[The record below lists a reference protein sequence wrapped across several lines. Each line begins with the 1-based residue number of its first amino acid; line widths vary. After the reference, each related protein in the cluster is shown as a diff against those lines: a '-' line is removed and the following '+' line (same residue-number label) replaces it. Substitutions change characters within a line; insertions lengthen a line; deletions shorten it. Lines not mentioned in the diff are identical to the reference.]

1 MHPIV
6 LWFSTN
12 ILLFAPCTLAA
23 QRPSIDN
30 TSHSDNWRPAT
41 PKHLTL
47 NAALWRINIAYIF
60 NRFYPS
66 SQATFL
72 KTSFRIRNSSFKVST
87 TKNKTT
93 CSIKLSTLNN
103 NIVGQVFC
111 VHIVSFCVRS
121 KRKSFLFG
129 WLWFIDRRVARKIVR
144 RKKGVSASSG
154 FRGRKRIVNCFL
166 STPQIPVRL
175 LKDTLAFHHMVGAFL
190 PASGVHVGKHWT
202 KKWLLVG
209 FY

>member
-1 MHPIV
+1 MQLWCVLQSISYYDFIRSHKALRLHALMHPIV

-12 ILLFAPCTLAA
+12 ILLFAPCTLTA

-121 KRKSFLFG
+121 KRKVFF
-129 WLWFIDRRVARKIVR
+129 
-144 RKKGVSASSG
+144 
-154 FRGRKRIVNCFL
+154 
-166 STPQIPVRL
+166 
-175 LKDTLAFHHMVGAFL
+175 
-190 PASGVHVGKHWT
+190 
-202 KKWLLVG
+202 LVG
-209 FY
+209 CGL